1 LMAVVAAVMFAF
13 ALFIPFRYILPAYA
27 EPSLLSPAD
36 VQAIPHPLGINFDNK
51 AELLGYDVGKGRV
64 RAGEAIAVTL
74 YWRCLGPMERNYTLA
89 VQVLGPDY
97 ESYGGVNL
105 YPGRGNFAT
114 SLWQVGDTFGEI
126 YWIPVAPDVPA
137 PVMGRIKVAL
147 FIDDSTQEHLPVLDT
162 QGQVTDRSAVFGRIK
177 IVPRERPEHVIEQQV
192 HYELGGKVALI
203 GYELTSPVDRETGL
217 DLRLYWQAL
226 SDLDEDYTV
235 FVHWLDE
242 EGQILAQQDNQP
254 RNGSYPTGLWDEGE
268 IVEDFYHLSVPADR
282 PSVLLA
288 IGMYRLDTLE
298 RLAVFDENGQRLAG
312 DQVILRE

>member
-1 LMAVVAAVMFAF
+1 
-13 ALFIPFRYILPAYA
+13 
-27 EPSLLSPAD
+27 
-36 VQAIPHPLGINFDNK
+36 
-51 AELLGYDVGKGRV
+51 
-64 RAGEAIAVTL
+64 
-74 YWRCLGPMERNYTLA
+74 
-89 VQVLGPDY
+89 VQVLGPDHK
-97 ESYGGVNL
+97 SYGGVNL

-114 SLWQVGDTFGEI
+114 SLWQVGDTFSET
-126 YWIPVAPDVPA
+126 YWIPVVPDVPA

-162 QGQVTDRSAVFGRIK
+162 QGQVADRSALFGRIK
-177 IVPRERPEHVIEQQV
+177 IVPRERPEHVIEKQV
-192 HYELGGKVALI
+192 YYELGGKVALI
-203 GYELTSPVDRETGL
+203 GYELSSPVDRETGL

-242 EGQILAQQDNQP
+242 EGRILAQQDNQP

-268 IVEDFYHLSVPADR
+268 IVEDLYHLTVPTGR

-288 IGMYRLDTLE
+288 VGMYRLETLE

-312 DQVILRE
+312 DQMILRE